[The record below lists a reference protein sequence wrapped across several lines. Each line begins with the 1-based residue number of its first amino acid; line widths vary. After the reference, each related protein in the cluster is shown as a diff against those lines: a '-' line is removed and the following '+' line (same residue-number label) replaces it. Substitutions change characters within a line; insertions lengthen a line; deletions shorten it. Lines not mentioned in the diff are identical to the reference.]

1 MRDVVKFL
9 MASLTLSHLYYIE
22 GVGLVDTRNES
33 SFLKTFMTC

>member
-9 MASLTLSHLYYIE
+9 MASLTLSLYYIK

-33 SFLKTFMTC
+33 GF